1 MNTFHEDHKSK
12 SDPSISSNS
21 SESLEP
27 QLFDTHILAFINRT
41 TSKNLTPDFLKQ
53 KERTLNKIPP
63 NKEISE
69 YHGLVSRVFLT
80 AEDTAKLTDSTSS
93 LRTKTESIIVP
104 TGKECPCC
112 KHKLIKDVKELQR
125 FSFWTSAE
133 TFRIFGTGVPMYFY
147 FMIFLIILLFLIAM
161 VVSIP
166 TITLNIIENNKDEL
180 GVRSP
185 SFLVYTSIGNHGIT
199 ASDFTKSSSINS
211 IIVLNMIGTFII
223 FLGYRIYRCM
233 SLRFASRIDEETI
246 TPSKFTVF
254 ATNIA
259 KNTTKE
265 EIIQYLQREHQA
277 EGINNVILCYD
288 ISKPVKMLRQ
298 KFRKRRAEQM
308 KIQTLKAYYKRMHK
322 ERLIE
327 EGKEIRDSEDLSK
340 DDESLNTIDLQVVEN
355 ANT

>member
-1 MNTFHEDHKSK
+1 MSTSKEDHKSK
-12 SDPSISSNS
+12 FEASISSTP

-27 QLFDTHILAFINRT
+27 QLLDTHTLAFINRT
-41 TSKNLTPDFLKQ
+41 NSKYLTPDFLKQ
-53 KERTLNKIPP
+53 KERILNKIPP
-63 NKEISE
+63 NKEIAE

-80 AEDTAKLTDSTSS
+80 AEDTAKLRETQSL
-93 LRTKTESIIVP
+93 LRTKTESIVLP
-104 TGKECPCC
+104 DGKECPCC

-147 FMIFLIILLFLIAM
+147 FMIFLIILLFLISM
-161 VVSIP
+161 IVSIP
-166 TITLNIIENNKDEL
+166 TITLNIIEDNKDEL

-199 ASDFTKSSSINS
+199 SSGFNKSSSINT
-211 IIVLNMIGTFII
+211 IIILNMIGTFII

-246 TPSKFTVF
+246 TPSDFTVF
-254 ATNIA
+254 ATNIDRD
-259 KNTTKE
+259 TTKE
-265 EIIQYLQREHQA
+265 DIIQYLQREHQA

-288 ISKPVKMLRQ
+288 IEKPVKILRK

-308 KIQTLKAYYKRMHK
+308 KIQTLKANYKRMHK

-327 EGKEIRDSEDLSK
+327 EGKEIKDSENLSN
-340 DDESLNTIDLQVVEN
+340 DDDSLNTIDVQVVEN